1 MKNKRPSILI
11 EKPRELKHLDAVAKI
26 MDSQFRLPGTNFRFG
41 LDAIIGLIPGAGD
54 LSTFAIS
61 GYMIMVMSR
70 NGASGFV
77 LARMILNV
85 VVDTLVGMI
94 PFVGDIFDFAFKANI
109 KNMKLMNQYYEEGRH
124 RGGAW
129 KLVIPLLVLLF
140 AVLGFV
146 IWIGYRLVRGL
157 IDWGSES
164 WGW

>member
-1 MKNKRPSILI
+1 ML
-11 EKPRELKHLDAVAKI
+11 EKPRELKHLDSVARL

-61 GYMIMVMSR
+61 GYMIMIMSR

-129 KLVIPLLVLLF
+129 KLVIPLLIILF
-140 AVLGFV
+140 AVLGLV
-146 IWIGYRLVRGL
+146 IWMGYRLVRGL
-157 IDWGSES
+157 MDWNWS
-164 WGW
+164 W

>member
-1 MKNKRPSILI
+1 MIKNRAAIQI
-11 EKPRELKHLDAVAKI
+11 TKPRELKHLDSVARL

-54 LSTFAIS
+54 LSMFAIS

-70 NGASGFV
+70 NGASGFI

-85 VVDTLVGMI
+85 VVDALVGMI

-124 RGGAW
+124 RGSAW
-129 KLVIPLLVLLF
+129 KLIIPVLILLF
-140 AVLGFV
+140 AVLGLI
-146 IWIGYRLVRGL
+146 IWMGYKL
-157 IDWGSES
+157 IRSLIEW
-164 WGW
+164 